1 MLERNSKLL
10 GTAVLAAALVAG
22 CGGDDGGGSAQAST
36 DISTSL
42 SALLDY
48 MNNLIASVGENGE
61 LVDVNALT
69 LVVDDTAEPVAL

>member
-22 CGGDDGGGSAQAST
+22 CGGGGGGSAEVST

-69 LVVDDTAEPVAL
+69 LVVDDTAAPAAL

>member
-1 MLERNSKLL
+1 MLERNSKLML
-10 GTAVLAAALVAG
+10 TAVLASALLAG
-22 CGGDDGGGSAQAST
+22 CGGGGGSSEAP

-69 LVVDDTAEPVAL
+69 LVADESAEPAAF

>member
-22 CGGDDGGGSAQAST
+22 CGGGGGGSAEVST
-36 DISTSL
+36 DISTGL
-42 SALLDY
+42 SALMDY
-48 MNNLIASVGENGE
+48 VNNLIASVGENGE

-69 LVVDDTAEPVAL
+69 LVVDDTAAPAAL

>member
-10 GTAVLAAALVAG
+10 GSAVLAAALVAG
-22 CGGDDGGGSAQAST
+22 CGGGGGGSAEAST

-69 LVVDDTAEPVAL
+69 LVVDDSAEPVAL

>member
-22 CGGDDGGGSAQAST
+22 CGGGDGGGSAEAST

-42 SALLDY
+42 SALLVY

-69 LVVDDTAEPVAL
+69 LVVDDTAAPAAL

>member
-22 CGGDDGGGSAQAST
+22 CGGGGGSAEVST
-36 DISTSL
+36 DISTGL
-42 SALLDY
+42 SALMDY
-48 MNNLIASVGENGE
+48 VNNLIASVGENGE